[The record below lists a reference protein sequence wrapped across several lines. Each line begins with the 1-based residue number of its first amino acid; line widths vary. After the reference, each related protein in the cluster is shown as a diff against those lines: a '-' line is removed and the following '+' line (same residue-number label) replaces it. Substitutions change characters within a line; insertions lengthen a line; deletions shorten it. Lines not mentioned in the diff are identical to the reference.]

1 MIYIEPGATGTS
13 LPTALY
19 ENLLT
24 EGTLTGTGSTG
35 FETANAITGTTWDFW
50 KPPSAV
56 TAFSVGVTLSTQE
69 AADCAVIASHDIATV
84 GADVRVQ
91 YSNDGGATWLSA
103 SSWVT
108 PIDNDVIM
116 ILFPSQTGN
125 AWRLQQRNGP
135 AAVGVVMIG
144 SKFLFEYGV
153 DGNRVGFQHGH
164 KIEVMGG
171 NSLGGQFL
179 GQRVRRSGGSI
190 SVSFPWLTSPFIDNT
205 MAMFEAHYNEGK
217 PFGFAG
223 NPTYNNQ
230 DVAYCWRG
238 EGGSELAPSYI
249 EGGIA
254 AQMTM
259 RVSYYVGT

>member
-1 MIYIEPGATGTS
+1 MIYIETGATGAS
-13 LPTALY
+13 SPTALY

-35 FETANAITGTTWDFW
+35 FEISNAVTGATWDFW
-50 KPPSAV
+50 RPPSAV
-56 TAFSVGVTLSTQE
+56 SAFSVGVSLSTQE
-69 AADCAVIASHDIATV
+69 AADCAVIAAHDAATV
-84 GADVRVQ
+84 GADIRVQ
-91 YSNDGGATWLSA
+91 YSTDGGTTWLDA

-108 PIDNDVIM
+108 PTDNDVVM

-144 SKFLFEYGV
+144 SKLAFEYGV
-153 DGNRVGFQHGH
+153 DGSRVGFQHGH
-164 KIEVMGG
+164 KVEVMGG
-171 NSLGGQFL
+171 DTLGGQFVPQKVRKKG
-179 GQRVRRSGGSI
+179 GQV
-190 SVSFPWLTSPFIDNT
+190 SVTFPWITSAFADNT
-205 MAMFEAHYNEGK
+205 MAMFEDHYNDGK
-217 PFGFAG
+217 PFAFAG
-223 NPTYNNQ
+223 NPSYDAY

-238 EGGSELAPSYI
+238 EGGGELAPSYI